1 MEGLKIAK
9 MTSETKRKAGVH
21 PLPDSKSCSKAIVNK
36 KAQNWHK
43 GQPME

>member
-9 MTSETKRKAGVH
+9 MTSETKSKAGVH
-21 PLPDSKSCSKAIVNK
+21 PLPDSKTCSKAIVIK